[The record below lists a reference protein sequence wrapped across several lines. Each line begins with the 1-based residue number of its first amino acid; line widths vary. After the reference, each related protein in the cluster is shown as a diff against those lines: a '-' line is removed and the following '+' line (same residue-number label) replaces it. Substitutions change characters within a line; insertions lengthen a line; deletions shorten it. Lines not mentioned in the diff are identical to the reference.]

1 MPQINVLPSAY
12 RDGGAREKAAAAI
25 AAQAETVKCADILSS
40 LSRLVAELC
49 RECRGNE
56 EDADKALDAFEKAV
70 EEKSAE
76 VSGEEA
82 SLLIREVSAELREKL
97 LKRCVGQEILSSF
110 AKRADTLETAIESY
124 ARYLREFPDSYAG
137 VCADFAQLT
146 DEAGLPEAVK
156 EILFCEAEKKFAAGV
171 LKGKM
176 AVSDEAVRAIF
187 QDGKFSEIFTDK
199 EQKELALLMAKKNGA
214 RAIYSFFGDLKKL
227 IAASQNEEQGILNA
241 RRRLE
246 ENPRG
251 LNEDALNAV
260 QVLLEIFLRQKAVE
274 EQSERDSEITFILQE
289 TKRIFEEF
297 GQEEAFA
304 FWISG
309 EIEML
314 DADIYAKVLKAF
326 ENGSVGNPS
335 DRSGFGRILASFAK
349 GEADLC
355 ENGLLTSYLSGEIG
369 NGDFGVLSSLSGA
382 FQSESALFFFKKTI
396 EKIFERVPSDL
407 AAALSE
413 GVAERFKV
421 LVESGAGLLE
431 IKSALDACIGG

>member
-82 SLLIREVSAELREKL
+82 SLLIRE
-97 LKRCVGQEILSSF
+97 ILSSF

-176 AVSDEAVRAIF
+176 AVSDEAVGAIF

-227 IAASQNEEQGILNA
+227 IAASQNAEQGILNA

-314 DADIYAKVLKAF
+314 DADIYAKVLRAF
-326 ENGSVGNPS
+326 EKGSVGNPS

-407 AAALSE
+407 ATALSE
-413 GVAERFKV
+413 GVAERFKA

-431 IKSALDACIGG
+431 IKSALDACVGG

>member
-1 MPQINVLPSAY
+1 
-12 RDGGAREKAAAAI
+12 
-25 AAQAETVKCADILSS
+25 
-40 LSRLVAELC
+40 
-49 RECRGNE
+49 
-56 EDADKALDAFEKAV
+56 
-70 EEKSAE
+70 
-76 VSGEEA
+76 
-82 SLLIREVSAELREKL
+82 
-97 LKRCVGQEILSSF
+97 
-110 AKRADTLETAIESY
+110 
-124 ARYLREFPDSYAG
+124 
-137 VCADFAQLT
+137 
-146 DEAGLPEAVK
+146 
-156 EILFCEAEKKFAAGV
+156 
-171 LKGKM
+171 
-176 AVSDEAVRAIF
+176 
-187 QDGKFSEIFTDK
+187 
-199 EQKELALLMAKKNGA
+199 MAKKNGA

-274 EQSERDSEITFILQE
+274 EQSERASEITFILQE

-314 DADIYAKVLKAF
+314 DADIYAKVQRAF
-326 ENGSVGNPS
+326 KNGSVGNPS

-349 GEADLC
+349 GETQLS

-369 NGDFGVLSSLSGA
+369 NSDFGVLSSLSGA

-413 GVAERFKV
+413 GVAERFKA